1 MSFFF
6 GIWNHF
12 FVLKFEKGS
21 VLKGLKNPASTFTI
35 LAIIKLFSVNAV
47 FFFQN

>member
-1 MSFFF
+1 MEPLLCTKS
-6 GIWNHF
+6 
-12 FVLKFEKGS
+12 LKKGS

-35 LAIIKLFSVNAV
+35 LAIIKLFSVNVV